1 MSKFKFVY
9 VLILLFSISSC
20 GSQEDKIPVPVLN
33 DIKEESFGQTEVVK
47 SNLREG
53 ANLAKKRYQEVKKL
67 SKITVDY
74 LNVNS
79 GTISF
84 NENWPTSI
92 GIGYFN
98 IVSVYQKDNLFTLSA
113 VDITGTCWYIELK
126 DINKNLET
134 RYGASDDTSCK
145 ASSREK
151 FKINWDKNEFPIST
165 TNVNT
170 LSN

>member
-1 MSKFKFVY
+1 MSKTKFLY
-9 VLILLFSISSC
+9 AIISLFLLSSC
-20 GSQEDKIPVPVLN
+20 GNQEDKIPVPVLN
-33 DIKEESFGQTEVVK
+33 EIKEESFGKTEVVK
-47 SNLREG
+47 ANLREG
-53 ANLAKKRYQEVKKL
+53 AELAKKRYQEVKKL

-98 IVSVYQKDNLFTLSA
+98 IVSVYQKDNIFTFSA
-113 VDITGTCWYIELK
+113 VDVSGTCWYIELK
-126 DINKNLET
+126 ERNKNLET
-134 RYGASDDTSCK
+134 RFGASDDTSCK
-145 ASSREK
+145 ASSRDK
-151 FKINWDKNEFPIST
+151 FKINWDKVEFPIST
-165 TNVNT
+165 TDVNS